1 MPPRRTAGTS
11 VGRSRKRVNCPWAS
25 QPPARRRRAMRPA
38 VASWDATSCRL
49 GPAPDCSLPHFTAR
63 IDTRAPRLDVSLT
76 SGWPTRRAGLTTESL
91 FHDAQA
97 RAPLRRHARLHELLV
112 ILVREG
118 VEPLLQRPVRF
129 DHPNGLGKRCNPV
142 IHLFA
147 RLAM

>member
-1 MPPRRTAGTS
+1 MS
-11 VGRSRKRVNCPWAS
+11 VEAWRAPNLMCLRVPLTPNLMCLRVPFLPLQAKRKTLTIQLGQSRLS
-25 QPPARRRRAMRPA
+25 RA
-38 VASWDATSCRL
+38 
-49 GPAPDCSLPHFTAR
+49 HFTALIGAR
-63 IDTRAPRLDVSLT
+63 VARLDVSLT

-91 FHDAQA
+91 FPDAQA

-147 RLAM
+147 RLASRCPH